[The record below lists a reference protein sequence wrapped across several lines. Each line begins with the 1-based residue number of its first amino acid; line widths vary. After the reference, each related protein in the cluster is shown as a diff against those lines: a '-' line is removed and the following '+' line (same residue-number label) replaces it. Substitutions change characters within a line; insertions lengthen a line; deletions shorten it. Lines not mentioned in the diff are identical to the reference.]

1 MNNDALASIVG
12 AANSVER
19 GHQVMADHGSKQR
32 KPDFRTA
39 VEDVKALA
47 TVFVMKLESVLGKR
61 LKLRSPAVLAA
72 IGVIATLVLALLVIL
87 VLQLTGDT
95 TAVSDNAAVIGA
107 LLALGGVGTAQMVR
121 IALDDRRTQESRDIE
136 ERRTQESRDLED
148 QRAHETALQNYFE
161 QVGML
166 LLERPLRRAN
176 PGDNLST
183 VVRAQTLTVLEVA

>member
-1 MNNDALASIVG
+1 MHCSHWGVSALL
-12 AANSVER
+12 R
-19 GHQVMADHGSKQR
+19 W
-32 KPDFRTA
+32 
-39 VEDVKALA
+39 
-47 TVFVMKLESVLGKR
+47 SVLR
-61 LKLRSPAVLAA
+61 L
-72 IGVIATLVLALLVIL
+72 T
-87 VLQLTGDT
+87 
-95 TAVSDNAAVIGA
+95 IGA
-107 LLALGGVGTAQMVR
+107 HRNVSTLREGVRSG
-121 IALDDRRTQESRDIE
+121 RTQESRDIE